1 MKDKSQMSDEDL
13 DENNDS
19 GIKDDEDELSNRDYE
34 SDEEEAYK
42 NDNNY
47 KESDVDED
55 DVYG

>member
-1 MKDKSQMSDEDL
+1 MSDEDL

-19 GIKDDEDELSNRDYE
+19 GIKDNEDELSNRDYE